1 MSNRISLQYFLER
14 GSQTMRAKTCYRLR
28 DASWLVLLRSGT
40 QSSPVSAKR
49 CGLELPTR
57 FYGRVRDD
65 SFRIRPV
72 GMRHHGVYLRES
84 DGTGRREGSG
94 GMSPPAQSDLGVS
107 DSVLPLYRS
116 FCFFPVRRADRAL
129 LGRSSGIGSHSR
141 GHGFAV
147 PFFRPVGSSLPSR
160 VL

>member
-14 GSQTMRAKTCYRLR
+14 GSQTMRTRTCYRLR
-28 DASWLVLLRSGT
+28 DVSWLVLLRSGT

-72 GMRHHGVYLRES
+72 GMRTMACICGKVTERDEEKVLEVCLRPRS
-84 DGTGRREGSG
+84 LIWVFLT
-94 GMSPPAQSDLGVS
+94 VFC
-107 DSVLPLYRS
+107 RS

-129 LGRSSGIGSHSR
+129 LGRSSGIGGHSR

>member
-1 MSNRISLQYFLER
+1 
-14 GSQTMRAKTCYRLR
+14 MRTRTCYRLR

-72 GMRHHGVYLRES
+72 CMRTMACICAKVTERGE
-84 DGTGRREGSG
+84 EK
-94 GMSPPAQSDLGVS
+94 
-107 DSVLPLYRS
+107 VLE
-116 FCFFPVRRADRAL
+116 V
-129 LGRSSGIGSHSR
+129 
-141 GHGFAV
+141 
-147 PFFRPVGSSLPSR
+147 
-160 VL
+160 